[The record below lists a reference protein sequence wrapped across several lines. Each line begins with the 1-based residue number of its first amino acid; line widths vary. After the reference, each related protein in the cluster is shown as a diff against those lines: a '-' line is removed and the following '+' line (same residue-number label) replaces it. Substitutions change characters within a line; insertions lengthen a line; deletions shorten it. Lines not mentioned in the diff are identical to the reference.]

1 MAGVRVGAI
10 TPIES
15 RWLPVARRC
24 RSSGEFLLKA
34 LAIFLL
40 ASMRRRRRTPA
51 TVRENYDAE
60 RGRLLARVA
69 EIDWQTYIF
78 GPDERD
84 FVLIDGV
91 VRDGH
96 LPEARQCL
104 LCRLEQIVASVPAAS
119 TIVEFGSGD
128 GRNLLYLKRLFPT
141 HRMVGFELSP
151 VSVDAARAAARRF
164 GLDISFHVANVCEPM
179 TELGKL
185 KDVSLT
191 FSVHALEQM
200 PRIYTA
206 AVRNMVAASRDI
218 VAMLEPV
225 PELMPW
231 TFRGMVSRLRIVAL
245 DRLRGLA
252 GEMRSHAASGAWR
265 LEACRATGFGDNPLN
280 ETCEIVLKRLR

>member
-1 MAGVRVGAI
+1 
-10 TPIES
+10 
-15 RWLPVARRC
+15 
-24 RSSGEFLLKA
+24 
-34 LAIFLL
+34 
-40 ASMRRRRRTPA
+40 MRRRRRTPA

-69 EIDWQTYIF
+69 EIDWQTYVF

-231 TFRGMVSRLRIVAL
+231 TFRGMVSRVRIVAL

-265 LEACRATGFGDNPLN
+265 LETCRATGFGDNPLN